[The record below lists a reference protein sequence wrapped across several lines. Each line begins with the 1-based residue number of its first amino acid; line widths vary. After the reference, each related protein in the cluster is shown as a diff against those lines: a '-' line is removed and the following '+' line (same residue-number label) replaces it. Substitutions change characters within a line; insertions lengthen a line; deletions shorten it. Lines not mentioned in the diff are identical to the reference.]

1 MSEIFNSLKSFLKPQ
16 KIGAILLLLASLLI
30 SRSIV
35 FEKQNQVEQTNN
47 SLPVA
52 PTSIPTP
59 TLLALIMPKS
69 PPPDL
74 TASSMV
80 VIDLATEKIIY
91 AKNPQARLSPASTTK
106 IMTALIAQEVYDLN
120 QVLTVKT
127 AITEG
132 RIMRLR
138 LGEQM
143 TVENLL
149 YGTLVHSA
157 NDAAYT
163 LAENY
168 PEGFEEFL
176 RLMNLQAKKLN
187 MNDTQFTNP
196 IGFDSENHYTSGMD
210 LARLAIYA
218 LSNSDFLRFI
228 NARQLTVTDVTGK
241 ISHPLANVNQL
252 VVGQVWGVYGFKT
265 GWTENA
271 GECLVAVAER
281 NGQKILTVVLG
292 SKDRFGETKK
302 LINWVFSDSLSPTV
316 KK

>member
-1 MSEIFNSLKSFLKPQ
+1 MPEIFTSLKSLLKPR
-16 KIGAILLLLASLLI
+16 KIGAVLLLFILLLISL
-30 SRSIV
+30 SIE
-35 FEKQNQVEQTNN
+35 FKKQNQTEQIN
-47 SLPVA
+47 SSPTVT
-52 PTSIPTP
+52 PTSTPTP
-59 TLLALIMPKS
+59 TPLALVAPKS

-74 TASSMV
+74 TARSVV
-80 VIDLATEKIIY
+80 VIDLATEKVVY

-127 AITEG
+127 AITDG
-132 RIMRLR
+132 RIMGLR
-138 LGEQM
+138 SGEQM

-157 NDAAYT
+157 NDAAYV

-168 PEGFEEFL
+168 PEGFDEFIN
-176 RLMNLQAKKLN
+176 LMNLQARKLN
-187 MNDTQFTNP
+187 MNNTHFTNP
-196 IGFDSENHYTSGMD
+196 IGFDNENHYSSSMD

-218 LSNSDFLRFI
+218 LSASDFLRFL

-252 VVGQVWGVYGFKT
+252 VGQVQGVYGFKT

-271 GECLVAVAER
+271 GECLVAVTER

-302 LINWVFSDSLSPTV
+302 LIDWAFSGTTLSPTA